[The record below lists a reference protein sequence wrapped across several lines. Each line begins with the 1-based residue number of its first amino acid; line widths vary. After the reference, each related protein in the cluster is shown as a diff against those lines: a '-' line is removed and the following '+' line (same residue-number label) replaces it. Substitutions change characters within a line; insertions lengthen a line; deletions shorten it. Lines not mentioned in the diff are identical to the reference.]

1 MDYSRYPLADLCL
14 LCDQGTVSPK
24 SRKLFGPEKPFVR
37 LRPAYSA
44 KQVFLG
50 ETSSNRDIRELKHQT
65 FLRSRTSTGSH
76 WSNNVRTAHVM
87 TFASSRRRRQNG
99 TFQVEG
105 RTPQKY
111 AVILFI
117 GDKLLTQNHE
127 KLFFF
132 SLFR

>member
-1 MDYSRYPLADLCL
+1 MKLVMDKFKFED
-14 LCDQGTVSPK
+14 
-24 SRKLFGPEKPFVR
+24 
-37 LRPAYSA
+37 
-44 KQVFLG
+44 
-50 ETSSNRDIRELKHQT
+50 NRELKHQT

-76 WSNNVRTAHVM
+76 WSNYVGTAHVM